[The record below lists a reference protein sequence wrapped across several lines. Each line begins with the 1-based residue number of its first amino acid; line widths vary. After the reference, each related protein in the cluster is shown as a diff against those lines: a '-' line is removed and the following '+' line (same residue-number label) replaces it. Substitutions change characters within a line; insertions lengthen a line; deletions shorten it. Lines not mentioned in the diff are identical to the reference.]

1 MPVFRP
7 SKHLSRQKTRP
18 EPPSH
23 HFSILIQGMNYAPEM
38 IGVGKYTTELAT
50 WLAARGHAVEVVT
63 AHPHYPG
70 FVAREPGSGACRRTR
85 EGGVWITRCP
95 LVLRN
100 GGRGVWRLV
109 APLSF
114 AVAAAPALIR
124 RAVRT
129 RPDIVLCIEPTL
141 FAAPAAILA
150 GWLSGAKLALHVQD
164 LEVDAAFATGRL
176 RNETLRRVAKWLE
189 TRLLRRF
196 DAVVTV
202 SNAMAARLV
211 AKGIAVDR
219 VDVLRNW
226 VDIGEETTARS
237 YRTLLGIGEE
247 EPVVLYAGHLGAKQ
261 GVPVFLESLR
271 RLSRRQR
278 IHIVIAGDG
287 PMRPLVQAACAT
299 LPNLHLLPLQPTER
313 MAELLAMADVHVL
326 PQDSRA
332 ADLVFPSKLG
342 PMLASGRP
350 TVVTANP
357 GTELASW
364 LQGAASVVAADDPEA
379 LAEAIGR
386 ALAGEATSQAE
397 RGRRLAQSLGARSVL
412 PAFEARLANL
422 LPQPAIAGVPASRP
436 RWRFG
441 LS

>member
-1 MPVFRP
+1 
-7 SKHLSRQKTRP
+7 
-18 EPPSH
+18 
-23 HFSILIQGMNYAPEM
+23 MNYAPEV

-50 WLAARGHAVEVVT
+50 WLAARGHAIEVVT

-70 FVAREPGSGACRRTR
+70 FVAQEPGSGAYRHTR
-85 EGGVWITRCP
+85 EGGVWTTRCP

-100 GGRGVWRLV
+100 GGRGVWRLM

-114 AVAAAPALIR
+114 AIAAAPALIR

-129 RPDIVLCIEPTL
+129 RPNIVLCIEPTL

-164 LEVDAAFATGRL
+164 LEVDAAFATGHL
-176 RNETLRRVAKWLE
+176 RNKTLRRVAEWLE

-196 DAVVTV
+196 DAVVTI
-202 SNAMAARLV
+202 SNAMASRLV
-211 AKGIAVDR
+211 AKGVAADR
-219 VDVLRNW
+219 VEVLRNW
-226 VDIGEETTARS
+226 VSIAEETTAKS
-237 YRTLLGIGEE
+237 NLYRTLLGIREE

-278 IHIVIAGDG
+278 VHIVIAGDG
-287 PMRPLVQAACAT
+287 PMRPLVEAACAT

-313 MAELLAMADVHVL
+313 MAELLAMADVHLL
-326 PQDSRA
+326 PQDSRT

-364 LQGAASVVAADDPEA
+364 LEGAAIVVAADDPEA
-379 LAEAIGR
+379 LAEAVGS

-397 RGRRLAQSLGARSVL
+397 RGRRLAQSLDARMVM
-412 PAFEARLANL
+412 PAFEACLANL